1 LITALSQT
9 ALFHLLL
16 LNCRRPRPESAQS
29 VTSLPM
35 FGTSRPCGVSLQFTV
50 NCFRCSARWLRSNR
64 SAGWS
69 VHDRTAACPQ
79 IAHASASSERSGF
92 DRHVERSGRSGKI
105 ERRFFVRLEQSPF
118 RTGGVTLLIV
128 PIAARSFCDGWLPQG
143 DLPQP
148 PEGR

>member
-1 LITALSQT
+1 VATRPEKGRT
-9 ALFHLLL
+9 
-16 LNCRRPRPESAQS
+16 RPRA
-29 VTSLPM
+29 TFLA
-35 FGTSRPCGVSLQFTV
+35 RPARLLYALGGNFT
-50 NCFRCSARWLRSNR
+50 RLARIDLRRNR
-64 SAGWS
+64 SINDSAKSSQILASKSRS

-128 PIAARSFCDGWLPQG
+128 PIAARSFCDGWLPQE